1 MAVQISGNDITVPRD
16 TTVTR
21 NLTVGGVLT
30 YEDVTNVDSVGLITA
45 RSGIEIGASPGVA
58 ASISVD
64 GNAIFS
70 GITTIGGALSGTTGT
85 FSGALSGTTGTFT
98 DNLDVATNIRHIG
111 DTDTKISFDTNTIHL
126 DTDNSERLRI
136 NSSGKILVGDNTAE
150 NTMGL
155 NANVQTFGTDASAS
169 GVAIRRGSNDAQA
182 AFLIMSKSRNTSV
195 GSRTILQNGD
205 EVGNIFFVA
214 DDGTDLA
221 SNTAAIKSQIDA
233 APGGNDTPGNL
244 SFWTTADGSN
254 SATQRMI
261 IHSMGAITTPTNP
274 AFFAYRGSNSSNYP
288 SQTVIFSSQLFDR
301 GGDNYNPSNGR
312 FTAPVAGYY
321 QFGVYMYLGFSGG
334 AVRVVHCHFRK
345 NNSDH
350 AQLELAGGTN
360 ADGGNYYHPSGHG
373 GCLIPLAKDDYVTF
387 YINAPSTIGV
397 SDYIMY
403 NTSYFYGYL
412 VG

>member
-1 MAVQISGNDITVPRD
+1 S
-16 TTVTR
+16 
-21 NLTVGGVLT
+21 
-30 YEDVTNVDSVGLITA
+30 S
-45 RSGIEIGASPGVA
+45 S
-58 ASISVD
+58 SI
-64 GNAIFS
+64 
-70 GITTIGGALSGTTGT
+70 
-85 FSGALSGTTGTFT
+85 
-98 DNLDVATNIRHIG
+98 
-111 DTDTKISFDTNTIHL
+111 
-126 DTDNSERLRI
+126 
-136 NSSGKILVGDNTAE
+136 
-150 NTMGL
+150 
-155 NANVQTFGTDASAS
+155 
-169 GVAIRRGSNDAQA
+169 AIRRGSNDAQA
-182 AFLIMSKSRNTSV
+182 AFLVMSKSRNTSV

-345 NNSDH
+345 NNVDF

-360 ADGGNYYHPSGHG
+360 SDGGNYYHPSGHG